1 VRQPLRAA
9 AVAARYLGA
18 AALLGVGLD
27 HLEQYSTEHYSAI
40 PTIGTLFA
48 LNFVSAALIA
58 GALAAPVQRLPGR
71 AGRIALPLLS
81 AGGIGIAAGSLAGL
95 LLSESTGLFGFMEV
109 GYRPAIVLSIALEL
123 ATIVLV
129 TLHAFTAGRGLA
141 DRARPSGPR
150 TGPPRRMH
158 GMTPRP
164 HRPARTAPPCLM
176 TANPEPIDE
185 QRHRADIAADEII
198 SPADTVVVKPD
209 PERSSP

>member
-48 LNFVSAALIA
+48 LNFASAALIA

-81 AGGIGIAAGSLAGL
+81 AGGIGVAAGSFAGL
-95 LLSESTGLFGFMEV
+95 LLSESTGLSGFMEV
-109 GYRPAIVLSIALEL
+109 GYRPAIVLSIGLEATTIALLSVHL
-123 ATIVLV
+123 AL
-129 TLHAFTAGRGLA
+129 R
-141 DRARPSGPR
+141 RPHGPR
-150 TGPPRRMH
+150 AEHT
-158 GMTPRP
+158 
-164 HRPARTAPPCLM
+164 
-176 TANPEPIDE
+176 
-185 QRHRADIAADEII
+185 RADSRAYAQH
-198 SPADTVVVKPD
+198 S
-209 PERSSP
+209 

>member
-1 VRQPLRAA
+1 VRQLLRPA

-18 AALLGVGLD
+18 AALLAVGLD

-48 LNFVSAALIA
+48 LNFVSATLIA

-81 AGGIGIAAGSLAGL
+81 AGGIGVAAGSLAGL

-109 GYRPAIVLSIALEL
+109 GYRAAIALSVALEL
-123 ATIVLV
+123 ATIVLLTV
-129 TLHAFTAGRGLA
+129 HALIADRGFA

-150 TGPPRRMH
+150 IGPPH
-158 GMTPRP
+158 G
-164 HRPARTAPPCLM
+164 AQ
-176 TANPEPIDE
+176 E
-185 QRHRADIAADEII
+185 
-198 SPADTVVVKPD
+198 
-209 PERSSP
+209 

>member
-1 VRQPLRAA
+1 MRQPVRPA

-27 HLEQYSTEHYSAI
+27 HLEQFSAGHYSAI
-40 PTIGTLFA
+40 PTMGTLFA

-71 AGRIALPLLS
+71 AGRTALPLLS
-81 AGGIGIAAGSLAGL
+81 AGGIGVAAGSLAGL

-123 ATIVLV
+123 ATIVLLTV
-129 TLHAFTAGRGLA
+129 HALMADRGFA

-150 TGPPRRMH
+150 IGPPR
-158 GMTPRP
+158 G
-164 HRPARTAPPCLM
+164 AQ
-176 TANPEPIDE
+176 E
-185 QRHRADIAADEII
+185 
-198 SPADTVVVKPD
+198 
-209 PERSSP
+209 